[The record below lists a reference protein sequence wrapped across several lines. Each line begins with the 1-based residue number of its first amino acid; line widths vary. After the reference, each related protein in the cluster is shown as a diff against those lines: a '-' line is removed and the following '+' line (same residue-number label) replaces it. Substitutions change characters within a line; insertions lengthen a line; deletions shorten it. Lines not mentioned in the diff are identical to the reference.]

1 MSCGLHAT
9 LVGRASMHL
18 PAAPAETCVSPWPVP
33 GVQNPFPRP
42 DMSVLPFPDTE
53 SAWNFFFPKEEILFS
68 KMGGESMLTE
78 PSCFHRL
85 TLLQLILLLEGKG
98 KEAAFLKL
106 CTSRTFS
113 HTCVVKWHLQGA
125 ADTIACCSPV
135 EAGEGEARTRAQV
148 PRTAPAGDQG
158 QNASTEK
165 VERLTD
171 NRRGSSVVI
180 YNRDCKMAN

>member
-1 MSCGLHAT
+1 MRSPRHSDGT
-9 LVGRASMHL
+9 VRACIFPL
-18 PAAPAETCVSPWPVP
+18 RPAKTCVSPWPVP

-42 DMSVLPFPDTE
+42 DVNVSPFTDTE
-53 SAWNFFFPKEEILFS
+53 SVEFFFPKEKILFC
-68 KMGGESMLTE
+68 KMRGESVLAE
-78 PSCFHRL
+78 PSCFHSL
-85 TLLQLILLLEGKG
+85 ILLELILLLEGKG

-125 ADTIACCSPV
+125 ADTTACCSPL

-165 VERLTD
+165 VERLKD